1 MNFIGIDVSQG
12 KSNATLI
19 TEDFEKITFKFK
31 HNKSGF
37 KQLKDYI
44 SQDTIVIFETTGVY
58 SNQLSRFLRDI
69 NSNFYEL
76 NPLEAK
82 MRMDSLRRNKND
94 ANDSLKLALLGVT
107 QLDNLNRR
115 QYSDDRYLRV
125 KLLTI
130 RYKDLIDQRTRCIN
144 KLHTLLEQSFPE
156 LNQILKPINTVTNL
170 HIIRMYAHPDYLL
183 GLTVKSLTDNVMSQV
198 SSRIKRSTVEPYCSK
213 IWLAAKDSYPAV
225 KADSIVINL
234 ISDECD
240 DIENYNQ
247 KINKLKSVLS
257 KSATMIPEFKI
268 ICSVPGIGELSAAMF
283 LGLVGDIR
291 RFKTYKQLNAYVG
304 IDINRYQ
311 SGKYLKKDKINRRG
325 SKLARYVEFQMIRSM
340 LRTCAQFKRR
350 NHIVDYYY
358 KLKEPPY
365 QKHDLVALIACAN
378 HLNRT
383 LMQLVRTNQLYDY
396 KKASR

>member
-19 TEDFEKITFKFK
+19 TENFEKITFKFK

-37 KQLKDYI
+37 RQLNDYI
-44 SQDTIVIFETTGVY
+44 SKDTVVIFETTGIY
-58 SNQLSRFLRDI
+58 SNQLSKFLRDI
-69 NSNFYEL
+69 GCDFYEL

-115 QYSDDRYLRV
+115 QYSGKKYSEL
-125 KLLTI
+125 KLLAV
-130 RYKDLIDQRTRCIN
+130 RYKDLVDQRTRCIN

-170 HIIRMYAHPDYLL
+170 QIIKLYSHPDYLF
-183 GLTVKSLTDNVMSQV
+183 GLSIKDLTDNVKEQLSG
-198 SSRIKRSTVEPYCSK
+198 RIARSTVEAYCSK
-213 IWLAAKDSYPAV
+213 VWLAAKESYPAV
-225 KADSIVINL
+225 DADSIIISL
-234 ISDECD
+234 ISEVCD
-240 DIENYNQ
+240 DIESYNH
-247 KINKLKSVLS
+247 KINKIKSTMI
-257 KSATMIPEFKI
+257 KSASSIPEFKI
-268 ICSVPGIGELSAAMF
+268 ICSIPGIGELSAAMF

-291 RFKTYKQLNAYVG
+291 RFNTYKQLNAYVG
-304 IDINRYQ
+304 IDTNHYQ
-311 SGKYLKKDKINRRG
+311 SGKYTKKDKINRRG
-325 SKLARYVEFQMIRSM
+325 SKLARYVEFEMIRSM
-340 LRTCAQFKRR
+340 LRTCTQFKRK

-383 LMQLVRTNQLYDY
+383 LKQLVRTNQLYSY